1 MIFRISPA
9 VSRYG
14 ELQYY
19 IEVQRFLLWRKLYIT
34 RGSNIGYNIKE
45 IKYFDTPRKAYEY
58 IQETYGTSACIVGNH
73 L

>member
-45 IKYFDTPRKAYEY
+45 TKYFDTPRKAYEY
-58 IQETYGTSACIVGNH
+58 IQETYGTLACIVENH

>member
-1 MIFRISPA
+1 M
-9 VSRYG
+9 
-14 ELQYY
+14 
-19 IEVQRFLLWRKLYIT
+19 T

-58 IQETYGTSACIVGNH
+58 IQETYGTSASIVGNH